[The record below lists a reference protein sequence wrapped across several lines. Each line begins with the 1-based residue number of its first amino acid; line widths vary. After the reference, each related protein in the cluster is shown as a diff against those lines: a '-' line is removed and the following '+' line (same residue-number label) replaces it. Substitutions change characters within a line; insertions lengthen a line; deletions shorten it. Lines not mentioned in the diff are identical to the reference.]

1 MAFNVK
7 QLLIGV
13 AVAAIGLAALI
24 NADRPL
30 IAEFAN
36 LFTLVT
42 LIVLGYG
49 VWTTEGDERAFR
61 CGFVG
66 WGGIYFV
73 ATKWWSIVVI
83 FGTYQML
90 ALASHALLPERITKL
105 RGTSPVPLLGN
116 EPYEQA
122 YSDWLNRFDT
132 IGQCLITLLFGL
144 IGGWVTVYFYR
155 KRQRMQRTQA

>member
-13 AVAAIGLAALI
+13 AVAAIGLTALI

-36 LFTLVT
+36 LFTLVM

-49 VWTTEGDERAFR
+49 IWTSEGEERAFR
-61 CGFVG
+61 SGFVA
-66 WGGIYFV
+66 WGDIYFI
-73 ATKWWSIVVI
+73 ATKWWSIIVI

-90 ALASHALLPERITKL
+90 ALASQALMPERITKL
-105 RGTSPVPLLGN
+105 RASAAAPGDA
-116 EPYEQA
+116 YDQA

-155 KRQRMQRTQA
+155 KRQRLQRTQT